1 MNVVNKSRAFEVPKI
16 QTVDELLA
24 KIATADAENFPVEAP
39 AKAKAKAK
47 AKAEAPVVDEAPVE
61 APVEAPDADV
71 LHGHKND
78 QGDTVGAK
86 GVATRAGSLTKSLTV
101 EQILTTYG
109 TENTSNAK
117 AILAH
122 ENDIQSRFASNLEA
136 YKQIGE
142 KLMLFTFQA
151 TYTKEGKTLTNTKVL
166 KKVLLDN
173 GLDSYAESTTRA
185 PYIMLVNRWDEMP
198 QLQEWRDE
206 NAKTKI
212 VPLSELAPDS
222 IRLQFNKWDK
232 AKALANSTE
241 NTEANVEEDNDAEDT
256 SSTSKDTLEKLIQ
269 NIIDRT
275 NNLGLNKATILAEVS
290 KAQF

>member
-1 MNVVNKSRAFEVPKI
+1 MS
-16 QTVDELLA
+16 
-24 KIATADAENFPVEAP
+24 
-39 AKAKAKAK
+39 
-47 AKAEAPVVDEAPVE
+47 
-61 APVEAPDADV
+61 
-71 LHGHKND
+71 
-78 QGDTVGAK
+78 
-86 GVATRAGSLTKSLTV
+86 KSLTV

-232 AKALANSTE
+232 AKAIANSEDTD
-241 NTEANVEEDNDAEDT
+241 ANVEEDTDAEDT
-256 SSTSKDTLEKLIQ
+256 SSTSTDTLEKLIQ

-290 KAQF
+290 KAKF